1 MSRRSRER
9 GALEVSRLSETGTY
23 AVGGVHGLQLQ
34 ITGAAKS
41 WILRTM
47 VGGKRRR
54 MGLGSYPGVSLAK
67 ARDKA
72 RDALDTIE
80 KGADP
85 ILERQRARSAL
96 QAEQTRGITFDAAC
110 RAYIDARGDEWR
122 NAKHRQQWENTLATY
137 AAPVMGRLLVQDIEK
152 EHVLLIL
159 RPIWKTKTETATRLR
174 GRIEAVLDW
183 ATANGHRDGLNPA
196 RWRGH
201 LSELLAKPDKIA
213 KVEHHPALPIGE
225 VGAFMADLRQREG
238 MSARALEFAILTAA
252 RSGEVRGA
260 TWAEFDVDAGIWQVP
275 AERMKAGKAHR
286 VPLSAQALALLAAL
300 PRIEGTAL
308 VFFAPRGGQLSDM
321 SLTAV
326 TRRMGVAAVPH
337 GFRSTFRDWAAER
350 TAFPAE
356 MAELALAHAIGNKV
370 EAAYRRGDMFERRRR
385 MMSDWAAFL
394 GKVETKSQVVGINS
408 KRG

>member
-1 MSRRSRER
+1 MRRCRER
-9 GALEVSRLSETGTY
+9 GALEVSRLSETGAY
-23 AVGGVHGLQLQ
+23 AVGGVPGLQLQ
-34 ITGAAKS
+34 IIGAAKS
-41 WILRTM
+41 WVLRTM

-54 MGLGSYPGVSLAK
+54 MGLGSYPAVSLARAREK
-67 ARDKA
+67 AREAMDI
-72 RDALDTIE
+72 IE

-96 QAEQTRGITFDAAC
+96 RAQQARGISFDAAC
-110 RAYIDARGDEWR
+110 REYIDARGDEWR

-137 AAPVMGRLLVQDIEK
+137 ASPVMGKLLVQDIEK

-159 RPIWKTKTETATRLR
+159 RPIWKTKTETASRLR

-201 LSELLAKPDKIA
+201 LSELLPKPDKIA
-213 KVEHHPALPIGE
+213 KVEHHPALPIHE
-225 VGAFMADLRQREG
+225 VGAFMAELRQRDG
-238 MSARALEFAILTAA
+238 VATRALEFAILTAA

-260 TWAEFDVDAGIWQVP
+260 TWDEFDVEAGIWQIP

-286 VPLSAQALALLAAL
+286 VPLSAQALAILTAL
-300 PRIEGTAL
+300 PRTEGSAL
-308 VFFAPRGGQLSDM
+308 VFAAPRGGQLSDM

-356 MAELALAHAIGNKV
+356 MAELALAHTIGNKV

-385 MMSDWAAFL
+385 MMGDWAAFL
-394 GKVETKSQVVGINS
+394 DQVETKGQVIGINS
-408 KRG
+408 KHG